1 MALIDFPSSPSL
13 NDEYTFEGRTWLWN
27 GTGWEVK
34 AFVAPPGATGATGVA
49 GATGPAGVTGATGA
63 VGATGA
69 TGPQGDSGAV
79 GATGATGPVGV
90 SGATGATG
98 VAGTDGATGATG
110 PQGDAGAVGATG
122 ATGVQGPAGA
132 TGATGVQGPAGVTGA
147 TGPQGDAGAVGA
159 TGVVGVSG
167 ATGATGPVGVTG
179 ATGVQGVQGDTGAT
193 GVVGVSGATGATGVV
208 GVTGATGVQGP
219 VGVTGATGVV
229 GVTGATGVQ
238 GPSGPTGATGPVGVT
253 GATGATPAVG
263 GSNTQVLFNDSG
275 VIGGDAGLTYDKTTD
290 ALTVTGNIQT
300 ASINSGQLAGFR
312 NKIINGAM
320 EVSQRGTSFAAVANN
335 TYTLD
340 RFAWQ
345 QVGTMAVTINQS
357 TDVPDNTFQNS
368 LHVDVTTAD
377 TSLAGSDYAFISH
390 KVEGYDVRDLIGKT
404 FTLSFWVKSSKTGT
418 HCISFRNSGVDRA
431 YVMTYSV
438 SVANTWEFK
447 SLTLSSG
454 LITDGTWNWTTGI
467 GLSIS
472 FVLAVGSTFQTTANA
487 WQTGNFLGTSAQ
499 VNVMDNAVNNFYI
512 TGIQLEVGNVATPF
526 ERVPACIEMS
536 MCERY
541 YKAGSAVRTAGTQA
555 LVYFS
560 TYMRATPIVSV
571 TTVFGSTVSVSGGN
585 YTSFDGF
592 RATVASGGGD
602 FTWTASA
609 EL

>member
-69 TGPQGDSGAV
+69 TGPQGDV
-79 GATGATGPVGV
+79 GA
-90 SGATGATG
+90 
-98 VAGTDGATGATG
+98 
-110 PQGDAGAVGATG
+110 
-122 ATGVQGPAGA
+122 AGA

-147 TGPQGDAGAVGA
+147 TGVVGA
-159 TGVVGVSG
+159 SG

-193 GVVGVSGATGATGVV
+193 GVVGVSGA
-208 GVTGATGVQGP
+208 
-219 VGVTGATGVV
+219 TGATGVV

-300 ASINSGQLAGFR
+300 ASINSGQLAGLR

-320 EVSQRGTSFAAVANN
+320 EVSQRGTSFAAVANI

-340 RFAWQ
+340 RFVWA
-345 QVGTMAVTINQS
+345 QVGAMVVTINQS

-368 LHVDVTTAD
+368 LHVDVTTVD
-377 TSLAGSDYAFISH
+377 SSLAGGDYAFIGH
-390 KVEGYDVRDLIGKT
+390 RVEGYNVRDLIGNT

-418 HCISFRNSGVDRA
+418 HCVGLRNSGADRS
-431 YVMTYSV
+431 YVMTYTV
-438 SVANTWEFK
+438 SVADTWEFK
-447 SLTLSSG
+447 TLTLSGG
-454 LITDGTWNWTTGI
+454 LITAGTWNWTTGI
-467 GLSIS
+467 GLNIG
-472 FVLAVGSTFQTTANA
+472 FVLAVGTDLQTTANA
-487 WQTGNFLGTSAQ
+487 WQTGNFVGTSAQ
-499 VNVMDNAVNNFYI
+499 VNVMDNTANNFYI
-512 TGIQLEVGNVATPF
+512 TGIQLEIGPVATPF
-526 ERVPACIEMS
+526 ERRPIGSEFALCQ
-536 MCERY
+536 RY
-541 YKAGSAVRTAGTQA
+541 YQKSYATHSSSGTEF
-555 LVYFS
+555 VYLKS
-560 TYMRATPIVSV
+560 SMRGTPNLTV
-571 TTVFGSTVSVSGGN
+571 TTTGGAAVTASGGS
-585 YTSFDGF
+585 YTNQDGF
-592 RATVASGGGD
+592 RVGSTGAGD
-602 FTWTASA
+602 FTWTASS